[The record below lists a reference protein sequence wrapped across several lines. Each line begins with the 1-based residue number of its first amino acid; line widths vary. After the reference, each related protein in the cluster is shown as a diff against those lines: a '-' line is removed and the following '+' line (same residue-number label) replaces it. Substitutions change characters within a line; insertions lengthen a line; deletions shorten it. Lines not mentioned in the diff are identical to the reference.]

1 MAIRTTVP
9 GRLGSPALLALVL
22 ASALEIPQAQAG
34 PLVRR
39 YQERQACQQ
48 FAGKLQAVSGNP
60 QQAQFVYQQGV
71 LKLVETFGENPCTD
85 IPVPTATAPT
95 AAPSPAP
102 GVAPVAA
109 PVATPKAVVPATA
122 PVTAAPANPQQ
133 QQACQQFAAKLQGAS
148 GNPSQAQQIYAM
160 GTQQLTGMF
169 GPNPCPQVTA
179 P

>member
-1 MAIRTTVP
+1 MAMRTTVP

-22 ASALEIPQAQAG
+22 ASALGIPQAQAG

-60 QQAQFVYQQGV
+60 QQAQYVYQQGV

-85 IPVPTATAPT
+85 IPAPT
-95 AAPSPAP
+95 AAAPTAAP

-109 PVATPKAVVPATA
+109 PVATPKAVVPGTA
-122 PVTAAPANPQQ
+122 PVTAAPANPANPEQ

-160 GTQQLTGMF
+160 GTQKLTGMF
-169 GPNPCPQVTA
+169 GPNPCPQVSA

>member
-1 MAIRTTVP
+1 MAIRTTIP
-9 GRLGSPALLALVL
+9 GKLGSPALLALVL

-60 QQAQFVYQQGV
+60 QQAQYVYQQGV

-85 IPVPTATAPT
+85 IPAPT
-95 AAPSPAP
+95 AAAPTAAP
-102 GVAPVAA
+102 GVAPVAV
-109 PVATPKAVVPATA
+109 PVATPKAVVPATT
-122 PVTAAPANPQQ
+122 PVTAAPANPEQ

-160 GTQQLTGMF
+160 GTQKLTGMF
-169 GPNPCPQVTA
+169 GPNPCPQVSA

>member
-9 GRLGSPALLALVL
+9 GRLGSPALFVLVL
-22 ASALEIPQAQAG
+22 ASALGIPQAQAG
-34 PLVRR
+34 PLARR

-60 QQAQFVYQQGV
+60 QQAQYVYRQGV

-85 IPVPTATAPT
+85 IPEPTAAAPTTAPT
-95 AAPSPAP
+95 AAP
-102 GVAPVAA
+102 G
-109 PVATPKAVVPATA
+109 VVPATT
-122 PVTAAPANPQQ
+122 PVTAEPANPEQ

-160 GTQQLTGMF
+160 GTQKLTGMF

>member
-1 MAIRTTVP
+1 MAIRTTIP

-60 QQAQFVYQQGV
+60 QQAQYVYQQGV

-85 IPVPTATAPT
+85 IPAPTAAAPT
-95 AAPSPAP
+95 AAP
-102 GVAPVAA
+102 G
-109 PVATPKAVVPATA
+109 VVPATT
-122 PVTAAPANPQQ
+122 PVTAAPANPEQ

-148 GNPSQAQQIYAM
+148 SNPSQAQQIYAM
-160 GTQQLTGMF
+160 GTQKLTGMF
-169 GPNPCPQVTA
+169 GPNPCPQVSA

>member
-1 MAIRTTVP
+1 M
-9 GRLGSPALLALVL
+9 G
-22 ASALEIPQAQAG
+22 IPQAQAG
-34 PLVRR
+34 PLARR

-48 FAGKLQAVSGNP
+48 FAGKLQAVSSNP
-60 QQAQFVYQQGV
+60 QQAQYVYQQGV

-85 IPVPTATAPT
+85 IPAPTATAPT
-95 AAPSPAP
+95 AAPTAAP
-102 GVAPVAA
+102 GVIPAA
-109 PVATPKAVVPATA
+109 A

-160 GTQQLTGMF
+160 GTQKLTGMF
-169 GPNPCPQVTA
+169 GPNPCPQVSA

>member
-1 MAIRTTVP
+1 MSILTTVP

-22 ASALEIPQAQAG
+22 ASALGIPQAQAG
-34 PLVRR
+34 PLARR

-60 QQAQFVYQQGV
+60 SQAQYVYQQGV

-85 IPVPTATAPT
+85 IPVPTA
-95 AAPSPAP
+95 AAP
-102 GVAPVAA
+102 
-109 PVATPKAVVPATA
+109 KAGVPATA
-122 PVTAAPANPQQ
+122 PVTAAPANPEQ
-133 QQACQQFAAKLQGAS
+133 QQACQQFATKLQGAS

-160 GTQQLTGMF
+160 GTQKLTGMF
-169 GPNPCPQVTA
+169 GPNPCPQVKA

>member
-1 MAIRTTVP
+1 MAIRTTIP

-60 QQAQFVYQQGV
+60 QQAQYVYQQGV

-85 IPVPTATAPT
+85 IPAPT
-95 AAPSPAP
+95 AAPPTAAP
-102 GVAPVAA
+102 G
-109 PVATPKAVVPATA
+109 VVPATT
-122 PVTAAPANPQQ
+122 PVTAAPANPEQ

-160 GTQQLTGMF
+160 GTQKLTGMF
-169 GPNPCPQVTA
+169 GPNPCPQVSA

>member
-1 MAIRTTVP
+1 MAIRTTVS
-9 GRLGSPALLALVL
+9 GTLGSPALLALVL

-60 QQAQFVYQQGV
+60 QQAQYVYQQGV

-85 IPVPTATAPT
+85 IPAPT
-95 AAPSPAP
+95 AAAPTAAP

-109 PVATPKAVVPATA
+109 PVATPKAVVPATT
-122 PVTAAPANPQQ
+122 PVTAAPANPEQ

-148 GNPSQAQQIYAM
+148 SNPSQAQQIYAM
-160 GTQQLTGMF
+160 GTQKLTGMF
-169 GPNPCPQVTA
+169 GPNPCPQVSA